1 MQLIIS
7 YDWAEGQWLAG
18 QEGQQPTH
26 LALRSIHV
34 ELEKRKRSK
43 RQRQS
48 FFRFSFLV
56 HQQRW
61 TKCQREGIFESIIST
76 FPPFSTTLPTSS
88 SIILSKGVEPSVKE
102 RGSLDSVFADVC
114 LRNQTGGKR
123 GIWRK
128 MGAVFGLLSNWGTR
142 GGTRGDLREWL

>member
-34 ELEKRKRSK
+34 EVEKRKRSK
-43 RQRQS
+43 FFLDSASLSFSSSTNNGGPSAKERGSLNQS
-48 FFRFSFLV
+48 YPP
-56 HQQRW
+56 
-61 TKCQREGIFESIIST
+61 
-76 FPPFSTTLPTSS
+76 FPPFSTSLPTSS

-114 LRNQTGGKR
+114 LRNQTRGKR
-123 GIWRK
+123 GICRK

>member
-43 RQRQS
+43 TEFFLDSASLSTSSSTNNDGPSAKERGSLNQS
-48 FFRFSFLV
+48 Y
-56 HQQRW
+56 QP
-61 TKCQREGIFESIIST
+61 
-76 FPPFSTTLPTSS
+76 FPPFLTSLPTSS
-88 SIILSKGVEPSVKE
+88 SIILSKGVEASVKE
-102 RGSLDSVFADVC
+102 RDLLILCLPTSV
-114 LRNQTGGKR
+114 
-123 GIWRK
+123 
-128 MGAVFGLLSNWGTR
+128 
-142 GGTRGDLREWL
+142 

>member
-34 ELEKRKRSK
+34 EVEKRKRSK

-48 FFRFSFLV
+48 FFMKRY
-56 HQQRW
+56 R
-61 TKCQREGIFESIIST
+61 TT
-76 FPPFSTTLPTSS
+76 FYILAALDFKSYFVLGGGQPFANAQCM
-88 SIILSKGVEPSVKE
+88 
-102 RGSLDSVFADVC
+102 SL
-114 LRNQTGGKR
+114 
-123 GIWRK
+123 
-128 MGAVFGLLSNWGTR
+128 
-142 GGTRGDLREWL
+142 